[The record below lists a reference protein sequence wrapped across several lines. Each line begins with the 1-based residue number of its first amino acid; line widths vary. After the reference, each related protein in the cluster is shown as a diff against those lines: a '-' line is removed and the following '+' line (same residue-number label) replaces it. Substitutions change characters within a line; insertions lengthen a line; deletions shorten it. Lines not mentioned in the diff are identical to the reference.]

1 MRGGARAYVVACLA
15 ASWLACDAQGA
26 APDKGDEGE
35 VATPDARVDAA
46 PSVDGVGPG
55 PDVDAG
61 PDASADV
68 APAPILP
75 GRVVWRR
82 LNRTE
87 YRNTLRD
94 LLGTSLDPG
103 KDLPSDDLGYG
114 FDNIASVLTMSPLH
128 LELYERSAR
137 VLADELTRPP
147 ITQTLR
153 FSVEAEDLT
162 IAGEYGS
169 AMNDGFMLWSVG
181 ALAGTFDLPADGAW
195 RFEMRAWETPAGDE
209 AAKLALW
216 VDGAMVHVFDL
227 TATPAEYTLEVTLS
241 KGRHAIEVEFIN
253 DFYEAPA
260 DRNALID
267 RFGLSGP
274 LTLDV
279 YEDTAW
285 GRHVAC
291 RPEVIE
297 VGGTAARACAEATVS
312 ALLPR
317 AWRRPA
323 LASDT
328 AALMALYDGA
338 VADGAPALEALAL
351 PLQAVLLSP
360 RFLFKVELDREGG
373 ALDGWEIATRLSY
386 FLWSTMPDAALME
399 AAASGKLAEVEGIAA
414 EVRRMLEDPR
424 AEALVQNFAGQ
435 WLYVRDVD
443 NAIPDPWV
451 FPEFDDALR
460 HAMAEEMRMFF
471 RSFVTGDRSMI
482 ELLTATDTWVNR
494 RLAEHYG
501 LEDGAP
507 AADDVWVRMTID
519 GVGRR
524 GVLTQAGLLTAL
536 STPFRTSIVR
546 RGKWVLGQLLCA
558 EPSPPPPGVEGL
570 IEVQTPGEA
579 PKTLREKMEL
589 HKTEERCKTCH
600 KAMDAIGFGLE
611 GFDGIGMARTSDN
624 GFPIDDS
631 GELRGQAFEGA
642 IELAGIIAEDPRLPA
657 CMVEKVMIYALGR
670 GLGGEDQPLIDRLIA
685 DFAAR
690 GHRFSALVELVA
702 TSEAF
707 RMREVER

>member
-1 MRGGARAYVVACLA
+1 MLA
-15 ASWLACDAQGA
+15 GCDSQGA
-26 APDKGDEGE
+26 APDSGEPLDTGGAGD
-35 VATPDARVDAA
+35 VAMPDGA
-46 PSVDGVGPG
+46 G
-55 PDVDAG
+55 DVASD
-61 PDASADV
+61 SADPEV
-68 APAPILP
+68 EVGAEVTPEPVVP

-87 YRNTLRD
+87 YRNTVRD
-94 LLGTSLDPG
+94 LLGTTLDPG

-128 LELYERSAR
+128 VELYERAAR
-137 VLADELTRPP
+137 LFAEEIVRVPLTTELRMT
-147 ITQTLR
+147 
-153 FSVEAEDLT
+153 VEAEDLT
-162 IAGEYGS
+162 IAGDYGS
-169 AMNDGFMLWSVG
+169 PIEDGFMLWSPG
-181 ALAGTFDLPADGAW
+181 ALSSTFELPRDGEW
-195 RFEMRAWETPAGDE
+195 RFEMRAWETPGGDE
-209 AAKLALW
+209 RARIVLWIDGVVVTTFELA
-216 VDGAMVHVFDL
+216 
-227 TATPAEYTLEVTLS
+227 ATPADYAFEATLS
-241 KGRHAIEVEFIN
+241 KGRHAVEVEFIN
-253 DFYEAPA
+253 DFYEPPD

-267 RFGLSGP
+267 RFGLVGP

-279 YEDTAW
+279 YEETGWA
-285 GRHVAC
+285 RHVDC
-291 RPEVIE
+291 RPEV
-297 VGGTAARACAEATVS
+297 VGAGGQAARDCAERTV
-312 ALLPR
+312 ARLAGR
-317 AWRRPA
+317 AWRRPLEA
-323 LASDT
+323 TDVAS
-328 AALMALYDGA
+328 LMALYDTA
-338 VADGAPALEALAL
+338 VQEGAPAGEALAL
-351 PLQAVLLSP
+351 PLQAVLMSP

-373 ALDGWEIATRLSY
+373 TLDGWEIATRLSY
-386 FLWSTMPDAALME
+386 FLWSTMPDEALLD
-399 AAASGKLAEVEGIAA
+399 AAAAGRLGTLDGIAA
-414 EVRRMLEDPR
+414 EVRRMLPDPR
-424 AEALVQNFAGQ
+424 AEALVANFAGQ
-435 WLYVRDVD
+435 WLYIRDVD

-501 LEDGAP
+501 LENGAP
-507 AADDVWVRMTID
+507 ASDDLWVRMAVD

-570 IEVQTPGEA
+570 IEMQTPGDT

-611 GFDGIGMARTSDN
+611 GFDGIGMARTTDN
-624 GFPIDDS
+624 GFPIDDA
-631 GELRGQAFEGA
+631 GELRGQAFEGP

-657 CMVEKVMIYALGR
+657 CIVEKVMIYALGR
-670 GLGGEDQPLIDRLIA
+670 GLGGEDQPLIDRVIA

-690 GHRFSALVELVA
+690 GYRFSALVELVA

>member
-1 MRGGARAYVVACLA
+1 MRGGARWWVAACLA
-15 ASWLACDAQGA
+15 SWVGCDSQGA
-26 APDKGDEGE
+26 GPSDPAGEG
-35 VATPDARVDAA
+35 DAA
-46 PSVDGVGPG
+46 GPDVGVDDTPGADGMGPG
-55 PDVDAG
+55 PDAET
-61 PDASADV
+61 DV
-68 APAPILP
+68 GSPAPVVP

-87 YRNTLRD
+87 YRNTVRD
-94 LLGTSLDPG
+94 LLGTAIDPG
-103 KDLPSDDLGYG
+103 RDLPSDDLGYG
-114 FDNIASVLTMSPLH
+114 FDNVASVLTMSPLH
-128 LELYERSAR
+128 LELYERAAR
-137 VLADELTRPP
+137 MLADEIVRVP
-147 ITQTLR
+147 ITQEQR
-153 FSVEAEDLT
+153 FVVEAEDLT

-169 AMNDGFMLWSVG
+169 PMNDGFMLWSPG
-181 ALAGTFDLPADGAW
+181 ALSNAFELPVDGAW
-195 RFEMRAWETPAGDE
+195 RFEMRAWETPGGDE
-209 AAKLALW
+209 RAKIVLW
-216 VDGAMVHVFDL
+216 IDGAVVHTFEL
-227 TATPAEYTLEVTLS
+227 AATPEDYVFEVALS

-253 DFYEAPA
+253 DFYDPPD

-267 RFGLSGP
+267 RFGLVGP

-279 YEDTAW
+279 YEETGW

-297 VGGTAARACAEATVS
+297 AGGAAARACAEASVGEL
-312 ALLPR
+312 APR
-317 AWRRPA
+317 VWRRPVEA
-323 LASDT
+323 AELAS
-328 AALMALYDGA
+328 LMTLYDGA
-338 VADGAPALEALAL
+338 VTDGAAAGEALGL
-351 PLQAVLLSP
+351 PLQALLLSP

-373 ALDGWEIATRLSY
+373 LLDGWEMATRLSY

-399 AAASGKLAEVEGIAA
+399 AAASGRLATAEGVAA
-414 EVRRMLEDPR
+414 EVRRMLVDPR
-424 AEALVQNFAGQ
+424 AEALVDNFAGQ
-435 WLYVRDVD
+435 WLYIRDVD

-482 ELLTATDTWVNR
+482 ELLTATDSWVNR

-501 LEDGAP
+501 IEQGAP
-507 AADDVWVRMTID
+507 ATDDLWVRMAVD

-570 IEVQTPGEA
+570 IEVQTPGEG

-611 GFDGIGMARTSDN
+611 GFDGIGMTRTTDN
-624 GFPIDDS
+624 GFPVDTT
-631 GELRGQAFEGA
+631 GELRGQAFEGP

-690 GHRFSALVELVA
+690 GYRFSALVELVA